1 MARKG
6 PVTKDT
12 STLALGFAQL
22 RIGASATNLGNI
34 HAVLDSDDSVGAI
47 TQCKLTVE
55 REFWE
60 HFSGFPLSKDYTI
73 PIREGCM
80 VEATLEEITPKN
92 LALANG
98 IDITSGSYEAHSGEV
113 GFGGLSA
120 AEFVRCELAYTF
132 PNGVN
137 YMDVILPKCQV
148 TSSLELDLQSEDNAK
163 VPINITSNDASAE
176 AGGSAVWDDKPL
188 GRASF
193 R

>member
-12 STLALGFAQL
+12 TTLALGLAQL
-22 RIGASATNLGNI
+22 RIGASTTNLGEL
-34 HAVLDSDDSVGAI
+34 HAVLTSDDSVGAI

-73 PIREGCM
+73 PIRESCY
-80 VEATLEEITPKN
+80 VEASIEEITPKN

-98 IDITSGSYEAHSGEV
+98 TDVSSGSYEAHSGEV
-113 GFGGLSA
+113 GLGGLSA
-120 AEFVRCELAYTF
+120 AEFVRCELSYTF
-132 PNGVN
+132 PNGTS
-137 YMDVILPKCQV
+137 YMDVIMPKSQV
-148 TSSLELDLQSEDNAK
+148 TSNLELDLQAEDNVK
-163 VPINITSNDASAE
+163 VPIQINSNDASSE
-176 AGGSAVWDDKPL
+176 AGGNAIWDDKPL
-188 GRASF
+188 GRAVF

>member
-6 PVTKDT
+6 PVTRDT
-12 STLALGFAQL
+12 TTLALGLAQL
-22 RIGASATNLGNI
+22 RVGAYEANKANI
-34 HAVLDSDDSVGAI
+34 HPVLTADDSVGAI
-47 TQCKLTVE
+47 TQCKLNVE

-73 PIREGCM
+73 PIRESCS
-80 VEATLEEITPKN
+80 VEAAIEEITPKN

-98 IDITSGSYEAHSGEV
+98 IDITAGTYDAHSGEV
-113 GFGGLSA
+113 PFGGLSA
-120 AEFVRCELAYTF
+120 SAFIRVELAFTF
-132 PNGVN
+132 PNGLN
-137 YMDVILPKCQV
+137 YMDVILPRAQV
-148 TSSLELDLQSEDNAK
+148 SSNLDLDLQAEDNVK
-163 VPINITSNDASAE
+163 VPITIASNDCSSD